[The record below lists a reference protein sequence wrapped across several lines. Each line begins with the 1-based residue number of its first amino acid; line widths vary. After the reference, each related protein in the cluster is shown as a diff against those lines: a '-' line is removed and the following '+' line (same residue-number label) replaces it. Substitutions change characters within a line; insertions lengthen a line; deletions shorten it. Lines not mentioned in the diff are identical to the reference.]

1 MSKTLVEMTAE
12 IVQSHIGGSNMS
24 KEEINAALH
33 ETYQT
38 LKGLQE
44 AEASGCPA
52 DDKEGRPDIEPKRS
66 IQKNKIICLECGQSF
81 KMLTKHLKSHGMTAR
96 EYRKKYGFASRQSL
110 CAKALSDERSAASK
124 ERGIHP
130 NLRKSIAERAG
141 KRRKSNNG

>member
-12 IVQSHIGGSNMS
+12 IVQSHISGSSMS
-24 KEEINAALH
+24 KEEINTTLH

-44 AEASGCPA
+44 AEAAGCGA
-52 DDKEGRPDIEPKRS
+52 EDKENKPDIEPKRS
-66 IQKNKIICLECGQSF
+66 IQKNRIICLECGQSF

-96 EYRKKYGFASRQSL
+96 EYRKKYGFSSRQSL

-141 KRRKSNNG
+141 KRKKSAA